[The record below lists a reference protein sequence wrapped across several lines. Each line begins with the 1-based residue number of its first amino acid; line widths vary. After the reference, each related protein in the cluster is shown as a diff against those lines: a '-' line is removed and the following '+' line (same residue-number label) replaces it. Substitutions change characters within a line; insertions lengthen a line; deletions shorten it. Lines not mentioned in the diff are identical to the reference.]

1 MHATHSLGNDG
12 VSKLLSGMLTPPLPH
27 PEFHFSSKGVEYSVV
42 CIRKTCTSFLRK
54 HLRAVDCSRK
64 QPPTLSQLQRYLS
77 SWRTASSDRSHHE
90 HPSDVKVDRL
100 HDLSLSLNSLDRRL
114 QALRAVYTVKA
125 NSWRREK
132 QEKSG
137 KQPKKRSL
145 KVIGEIWHIS
155 CLQRQL

>member
-1 MHATHSLGNDG
+1 MHATHSPGNDG
-12 VSKLLSGMLTPPLPH
+12 VSKLLSVMLTPPLPH
-27 PEFHFSSKGVEYSVV
+27 LAFHFSSKGVEYSVV

-64 QPPTLSQLQRYLS
+64 QPPHFLNSKDICHLDGLLPPIVAIMNTPL
-77 SWRTASSDRSHHE
+77 T
-90 HPSDVKVDRL
+90 L
-100 HDLSLSLNSLDRRL
+100 HDLSLSLNSLDRPL
-114 QALRAVYTVKA
+114 QALRAVYTVEA

-145 KVIGEIWHIS
+145 KVIGEIWHTS